1 MALPARAGVHQEY
14 AGVRAPWNGLGG
26 VSGLCV
32 GSRLVSQCL
41 TRSLV
46 GKVFDISV
54 AFTALFFLIVVVR
67 GRLFAVRTKG
77 EAEERADKG

>member
-1 MALPARAGVHQEY
+1 M
-14 AGVRAPWNGLGG
+14 
-26 VSGLCV
+26 
-32 GSRLVSQCL
+32 SQCL